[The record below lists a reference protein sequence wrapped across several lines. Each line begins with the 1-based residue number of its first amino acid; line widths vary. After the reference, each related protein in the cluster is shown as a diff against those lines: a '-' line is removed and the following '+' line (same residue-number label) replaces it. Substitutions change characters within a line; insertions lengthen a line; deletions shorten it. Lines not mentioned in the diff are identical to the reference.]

1 MDIPKIETI
10 LTKIQE
16 LRKQKGFS
24 LENMADDLNLSHS
37 AYYKLENNQ
46 SRLTVERLIE
56 ISKILNTSVSDLF
69 DESSTR
75 IYNQNNNKDSTVI
88 AHQEFENFIEKDKEL
103 TNKII
108 NTLEEEIKHLKSEVN
123 FLRDLTK
130 SNK

>member
-108 NTLEEEIKHLKSEVN
+108 NTLEGEIKHLKSEVN